1 MLTRS
6 TTVSQQYPRAA
17 DHTERDVGPGRYAP
31 ALILLSPLIVLLFL
45 SAGGCAAPG
54 GRVIGYTVQ
63 GRPIEHEV
71 LGRGGVTV
79 LILATIHGDEAAGTP
94 LLHRLDEHLRRH
106 PAMLRGRRVVLVP
119 LANPDGYAAH
129 TRGNAHGVDLN
140 RNFPAGNFRGS
151 RAHGDAP
158 LSEPESRALFELLD
172 RYRPARVV
180 SIHQP
185 LTCIDYDGPAEGLAE
200 ALGQW
205 CDLPVRRIG
214 SRPGSLGSH
223 VGLTRGV
230 PIITLELPEE
240 ATGMNVDELWNA
252 YGKALVAVIRY
263 PEGL

>member
-1 MLTRS
+1 MHGADS
-6 TTVSQQYPRAA
+6 TPRATTFRSRGA
-17 DHTERDVGPGRYAP
+17 PRKSSPSDRVCACVLRLPAIGALLLSSGGCVAPPGR
-31 ALILLSPLIVLLFL
+31 V
-45 SAGGCAAPG
+45 
-54 GRVIGYTVQ
+54 VGYSVQ
-63 GRPIEHEV
+63 GRPIEHDV
-71 LGRGGVTV
+71 IGRGRQTV

-94 LLHRLDEHLRRH
+94 LVQRLEQHLLRH
-106 PAMLRGRRVVLVP
+106 PDLLRGRRVVLVP
-119 LANPDGYAAH
+119 LANPDGYAEH

-185 LTCIDYDGPAEGLAE
+185 LTCIDYDGPAEGLAAVMGE
-200 ALGQW
+200 W

-240 ATGMNVDELWNA
+240 ATGMNAEELWDT
-252 YGKALVAVIRY
+252 YGNVLLAAIRY
-263 PEGL
+263 PEKL